1 MTSTCI
7 SSKIEETDHSKVLH
21 KIITSTLIA
30 LTESSLEM
38 ADIYVKHACRSVI
51 TEIDIT
57 LAIRFQSKHFIDSE
71 DFEDKIKSFM
81 EDSDEDSDEDSEE
94 DSDED
99 SSEDTKDIDE
109 SNKIFTKS
117 KCTCK
122 ICEDMNNVNNW
133 WSTWQPIDPLKLSLK
148 KAINNAVCDNMIDI

>member
-21 KIITSTLIA
+21 KIITSALIA
-30 LTESSLEM
+30 LTESSLDM
-38 ADIYVKHACRSVI
+38 AETYVKHACRSVI

-57 LAIRFQSKHFIDSE
+57 LAIRFQSKHFIDSD

-81 EDSDEDSDEDSEE
+81 EVSDEDSDGDSDG

-99 SSEDTKDIDE
+99 EDTKVIDE

-117 KCTCK
+117 KCVCK